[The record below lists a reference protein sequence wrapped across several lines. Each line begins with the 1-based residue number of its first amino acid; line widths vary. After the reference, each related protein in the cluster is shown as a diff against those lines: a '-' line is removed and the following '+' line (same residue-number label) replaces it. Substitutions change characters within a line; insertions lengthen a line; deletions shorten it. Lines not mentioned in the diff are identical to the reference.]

1 VPRIALGAHQ
11 RHQEMMQC
19 EVDGAELADFHR
31 ESRYT
36 PEYRSWR
43 GKGRAIRILIVIGAL
58 DVGGAETHLAQVL
71 PRLVTDGFEIAVH
84 TLTGRGALAAPLGA
98 AGVRVVAPPGS
109 EAGAKAGGFIGR
121 GLRALRAG
129 LSLARFI
136 RGWRPDVVHF
146 FLPESYLV
154 GAPIALLASNAK
166 RVMSRRSLNDY
177 QTKHPLLAK
186 FERALHKRMD
196 AVLGNSAAVTAQLI
210 AEGAPRDRVH
220 LIRNGIDLAR
230 FANPKPLPR
239 PAEKVVIACVANL
252 IPYKG
257 HADLIDALA
266 QVPREPAWELWCAG
280 RDDGIGAALQ
290 ARAQAA
296 GIGDRVKLLGARND
310 VPDLLAA
317 ADLAVLASHEEG
329 FPNAVLEAMAA
340 GRAVV
345 GTRAGGIPEAID
357 DGKTGLIVPP
367 RDPAALGAA
376 LAQLIADAPL
386 RTAMGEAGRARVEGE
401 FSLEACAAAYAV
413 FYRAIM
419 PSEA

>member
-1 VPRIALGAHQ
+1 
-11 RHQEMMQC
+11 MMQC
-19 EVDGAELADFHR
+19 EIDGAELADFHR

-71 PRLVTDGFEIAVH
+71 PRLVADGFEVMVH
-84 TLTGRGALAAPLGA
+84 TLTGRGALAAPLEA
-98 AGVRVVAPPGS
+98 SGVRVIAPPGS
-109 EAGAKAGGFIGR
+109 EAGAKAGGFVGR

-129 LSLARFI
+129 LSLARFM

-154 GAPIALLASNAK
+154 GAPIALLTSNAK

-177 QTKHPLLAK
+177 QAKHPLLAK
-186 FERALHKRMD
+186 LERALHKRMD

-210 AEGAPRDRVH
+210 EEGAARDRVH

-230 FANPKPLPR
+230 FANPKPVPR
-239 PAEKVVIACVANL
+239 RADKVVIACVANL

-257 HADLIDALA
+257 HTDLIDALA
-266 QVPREPAWELWCAG
+266 RIPRTPDWELWCMG

-296 GIGDRVKLLGARND
+296 GIGDRIKLLGARND

-317 ADLAVLASHEEG
+317 ADIAVLASHEEG
-329 FPNAVLEAMAA
+329 FPNAVLEAMAS
-340 GRAVV
+340 RLAVI

-357 DGKTGLIVPP
+357 DGKTGLIVEP

-376 LAQLIADAPL
+376 LVRFIVDIPL
-386 RTAMGEAGRARVEGE
+386 RTAMSDAGRARVEAE
-401 FSLEACAAAYAV
+401 FSVEACAAAYAA
-413 FYRAIM
+413 FYRGL
-419 PSEA
+419 

>member
-1 VPRIALGAHQ
+1 
-11 RHQEMMQC
+11 M
-19 EVDGAELADFHR
+19 
-31 ESRYT
+31 
-36 PEYRSWR
+36 
-43 GKGRAIRILIVIGAL
+43 IVIGAL

-71 PRLVTDGFEIAVH
+71 PRLVGEGFEIAVH
-84 TLTGRGALAAPLGA
+84 TLTGRGALAAPLEA

-109 EAGAKAGGFIGR
+109 EAGAKAGGFVGR

-129 LSLARFI
+129 LSLAGFM

-154 GAPIALLASNAK
+154 GGPIALLASNAK
-166 RVMSRRSLNDY
+166 RVMSRRSLNNY

-186 FERALHKRMD
+186 LERVVHKRMD

-210 AEGAPRDRVH
+210 DEGAPPNRVH

-230 FANPKPLPR
+230 FANPKPVPR
-239 PAEKVVIACVANL
+239 PADKVVIACVANL

-266 QVPREPAWELWCAG
+266 RIPRTPDWELWCAG

-296 GIGDRVKLLGARND
+296 GIGDRVKLLGARSD
-310 VPDLLAA
+310 VPDFLAA

-329 FPNAVLEAMAA
+329 FPNAVLEAMAS
-340 GRAVV
+340 GRAVI
-345 GTRAGGIPEAID
+345 GTQAGGIPEAID

-376 LAQLIADAPL
+376 LARLIADATL
-386 RTAMGEAGRARVEGE
+386 RTRMGEAGRTRVEAE
-401 FSLEACAAAYAV
+401 FSLDACAAAYAA
-413 FYRAIM
+413 FYRAL
-419 PSEA
+419 

>member
-1 VPRIALGAHQ
+1 MQ
-11 RHQEMMQC
+11 R

-36 PEYRSWR
+36 PEYRNWR

-84 TLTGRGALAAPLGA
+84 TLTGRGALAAPLEA

-109 EAGAKAGGFIGR
+109 AAGAKAGGFIGR

-129 LSLARFI
+129 LSLARFM
-136 RGWRPDVVHF
+136 RGWQPDVVHF

-154 GAPIALLASNAK
+154 GAPIALLTSHAK

-177 QTKHPLLAK
+177 QAKHPLLTK
-186 FERALHKRMD
+186 LERALHKRMD

-210 AEGAPRDRVH
+210 EEGAPRYRVH

-230 FANPKPLPR
+230 FANPKPVPR
-239 PAEKVVIACVANL
+239 PADKVVIACVANL

-280 RDDGIGAALQ
+280 RDDGIGAALK
-290 ARAQAA
+290 ARAHAA
-296 GIGDRVKLLGARND
+296 GIGDRVKLLGARSD
-310 VPDLLAA
+310 VPDLLAT

-329 FPNAVLEAMAA
+329 FPNAILEAMAA
-340 GRAVV
+340 RRAIV

-367 RDPAALGAA
+367 RDPAKLGHA
-376 LAQLIADAPL
+376 LARLITDASL
-386 RTAMGEAGRARVEGE
+386 RKAMGEAGRGRVEAE
-401 FSLEACAAAYAV
+401 FSVEACAAAYAA

>member
-1 VPRIALGAHQ
+1 
-11 RHQEMMQC
+11 M
-19 EVDGAELADFHR
+19 
-31 ESRYT
+31 
-36 PEYRSWR
+36 
-43 GKGRAIRILIVIGAL
+43 IVIGAL

-71 PRLVTDGFEIAVH
+71 PRLVADGFEIAVH
-84 TLTGRGALAAPLGA
+84 TLTGRGALASPLEA

-109 EAGAKAGGFIGR
+109 EAGAKAGGFVGR

-129 LSLARFI
+129 LSLARFM
-136 RGWRPDVVHF
+136 REWRPDVVHF

-154 GAPIALLASNAK
+154 GAPIALLTSNAK

-186 FERALHKRMD
+186 LERVLHKRMD
-196 AVLGNSAAVTAQLI
+196 ALLGNSAAVTAQLI
-210 AEGAPRDRVH
+210 DEGAARDRVH

-230 FANPKPLPR
+230 FATPKPVPR
-239 PAEKVVIACVANL
+239 PTDNVVIACVANL

-280 RDDGIGAALQ
+280 RDDGIGAKLTAQ
-290 ARAQAA
+290 AHAA

-329 FPNAVLEAMAA
+329 FPNAVLEAMASR
-340 GRAVV
+340 RAVI
-345 GTRAGGIPEAID
+345 GTQAGGIPEAIA
-357 DGKTGLIVPP
+357 DGKTGLIVKP
-367 RDPAALGAA
+367 RGPAALAEA
-376 LAQLIADAPL
+376 LARLIADAPL
-386 RTAMGEAGRARVEGE
+386 RAAMGDAGRARIEAE
-401 FSLEACAAAYAV
+401 FSLDACAAAYAA
-413 FYRAIM
+413 FYRRFT
-419 PSEA
+419 PSEV

>member
-1 VPRIALGAHQ
+1 MQ
-11 RHQEMMQC
+11 R

-43 GKGRAIRILIVIGAL
+43 GKGRIIRVLIIIGAL

-71 PRLVTDGFEIAVH
+71 PRLVAEGFEVAVH
-84 TLTGRGALAAPLGA
+84 TLTGRGALAAPLET

-109 EAGAKAGGFIGR
+109 EAGAKAGGFVGR
-121 GLRALRAG
+121 GMRALRAG
-129 LSLARFI
+129 WSLARFM
-136 RGWRPDVVHF
+136 RDWRPDVAHF
-146 FLPESYLV
+146 FLPEAYLV
-154 GAPIALLASNAK
+154 GAPIALLTSNAK

-177 QTKHPLLAK
+177 QSKHPLLAK
-186 FERALHKRMD
+186 LERVLHGRMD
-196 AVLGNSAAVTAQLI
+196 TLLGNSAAVTAQLI
-210 AEGAPRDRVH
+210 DEGAPRDRVR

-230 FANPKPLPR
+230 FANPKPVPR
-239 PAEKVVIACVANL
+239 PADKVVIACVANL

-266 QVPREPAWELWCAG
+266 RIPREPAWELWCAG

-296 GIGDRVKLLGARND
+296 GIDDRIKLLGARND

-317 ADLAVLASHEEG
+317 ADLAVLTSHEEG

-340 GRAVV
+340 RRAVI
-345 GTRAGGIPEAID
+345 GTQAGGIPEAIE

-367 RDPAALGAA
+367 RNPAALAHA
-376 LAQLIADAPL
+376 LARLIADAAL
-386 RTAMGEAGRARVEGE
+386 RTKMGEAGRARVEAE
-401 FSLEACAAAYAV
+401 FSLDACAKAYIA
-413 FYRAIM
+413 FYRAI
-419 PSEA
+419 

>member
-1 VPRIALGAHQ
+1 MQ
-11 RHQEMMQC
+11 R

-43 GKGRAIRILIVIGAL
+43 GKGRVIRILIVIGAL

-71 PRLVTDGFEIAVH
+71 PRLVADGFEIAVH
-84 TLTGRGALAAPLGA
+84 TLTGRGALAAPLEA
-98 AGVRVVAPPGS
+98 AGVRVVAPPGT
-109 EAGAKAGGFIGR
+109 EAGAKAGGFVGR

-129 LSLARFI
+129 LSLAGFMRS
-136 RGWRPDVVHF
+136 WRPDVVHF

-154 GAPIALLASNAK
+154 GGPIALLASNAK
-166 RVMSRRSLNDY
+166 RVMSRRSLNNY

-186 FERALHKRMD
+186 LERVLHKRMD

-210 AEGAPRDRVH
+210 DEGAPPDRVH

-230 FANPKPLPR
+230 FANPQPVPR
-239 PAEKVVIACVANL
+239 PADKVIIACVANL

-266 QVPREPAWELWCAG
+266 QIPREPAWELWCVG
-280 RDDGIGAALQ
+280 RDDGIGASLK
-290 ARAQAA
+290 ARADAS
-296 GIGDRVKLLGARND
+296 GIGDRVKFLGARDD

-340 GRAVV
+340 RRAVI
-345 GTRAGGIPEAID
+345 GTRAGGIPEAIEE
-357 DGKTGLIVPP
+357 GKTGLIVPP

-376 LAQLIADAPL
+376 LARLIADATL
-386 RTAMGEAGRARVEGE
+386 RSKMGEAAHARVEAA
-401 FSLEACAAAYAV
+401 FSLDACAKAYVA
-413 FYRAIM
+413 FYRAI
-419 PSEA
+419 

>member
-1 VPRIALGAHQ
+1 MQ
-11 RHQEMMQC
+11 R

-43 GKGRAIRILIVIGAL
+43 GKGRAIRVLIVIGAL

-71 PRLVTDGFEIAVH
+71 PRLATDGFEIAVH
-84 TLTGRGALAAPLGA
+84 TLTGRGALAAPLEA
-98 AGVRVVAPPGS
+98 AGIRVIAPPGS
-109 EAGAKAGGFIGR
+109 EVGAKAGGFVGR
-121 GLRALRAG
+121 SLRALRAG
-129 LSLARFI
+129 LSLAGFMRD
-136 RGWRPDVVHF
+136 WRPDVVHF
-146 FLPESYLV
+146 FLPESYLI

-177 QTKHPLLAK
+177 QAKHPLLAK
-186 FERALHKRMD
+186 LERILHKRMD

-230 FANPKPLPR
+230 FANPKPVPR
-239 PAEKVVIACVANL
+239 PADKVVIACVANL

-266 QVPREPAWELWCAG
+266 RISREPTWELWCAG

-290 ARAQAA
+290 ALAQAA
-296 GIGDRVKLLGARND
+296 GIGDRIKLLGARSD

-317 ADLAVLASHEEG
+317 ADIAVLPSHEEG

-340 GRAVV
+340 RRAVV

-357 DGKTGLIVPP
+357 DGKTGLVVPP

-376 LAQLIADAPL
+376 LSRLIADAPL
-386 RTAMGEAGRARVEGE
+386 RAAMGEAGCARIEGE
-401 FSLEACAAAYAV
+401 FSVAACVSTYAA
-413 FYRAIM
+413 FYRAIV
-419 PSEA
+419 SRADRG

>member
-1 VPRIALGAHQ
+1 MQ
-11 RHQEMMQC
+11 R

-71 PRLVTDGFEIAVH
+71 PRLVADGFEIAVH
-84 TLTGRGALAAPLGA
+84 TLTGRGALAAPLET

-109 EAGAKAGGFIGR
+109 EAGAKAGGFVGR
-121 GLRALRAG
+121 GMRALRAG
-129 LSLARFI
+129 LSLARFM
-136 RGWRPDVVHF
+136 REWRPDVVHF

-154 GAPIALLASNAK
+154 GAPIALMVSNAK

-177 QTKHPLLAK
+177 QAKHPLLAK
-186 FERALHKRMD
+186 LERALHKRMD

-210 AEGAPRDRVH
+210 EEGAARDRVY

-230 FANPKPLPR
+230 FANPKPVPR
-239 PAEKVVIACVANL
+239 PADKVVIACVANL

-266 QVPREPAWELWCAG
+266 LVPCEPAWELWCAG
-280 RDDGIGAALQ
+280 RDDGIGTALQ
-290 ARAQAA
+290 TRAHAA

-317 ADLAVLASHEEG
+317 ADLAVLTSHEEG

-340 GRAVV
+340 RRAVI

-357 DGKTGLIVPP
+357 DGKTGLIVSP

-376 LAQLIADAPL
+376 LTRLIADAPL
-386 RTAMGEAGRARVEGE
+386 RATMGAAGRARAEAE
-401 FSLEACAAAYAV
+401 FSLDVCAAAYAT
-413 FYRAIM
+413 FYRGL
-419 PSEA
+419 

>member
-1 VPRIALGAHQ
+1 
-11 RHQEMMQC
+11 M
-19 EVDGAELADFHR
+19 
-31 ESRYT
+31 
-36 PEYRSWR
+36 
-43 GKGRAIRILIVIGAL
+43 IVIGAL

-71 PRLVTDGFEIAVH
+71 PRLVADGFEIAVH
-84 TLTGRGALAAPLGA
+84 TLTGRGALAAPLEA

-109 EAGAKAGGFIGR
+109 EVGAKAGGFVGR

-129 LSLARFI
+129 LSLARFM
-136 RGWRPDVVHF
+136 REWRPDVVHF

-177 QTKHPLLAK
+177 QAKHPLLAK
-186 FERALHKRMD
+186 LERALHKRMD

-210 AEGAPRDRVH
+210 DEGAPRDRVH

-230 FANPKPLPR
+230 FANPKPVPR
-239 PAEKVVIACVANL
+239 PADKVVIACVANL

-266 QVPREPAWELWCAG
+266 RVPRTPDWELWCVG

-296 GIGDRVKLLGARND
+296 GIGDRVKLLGARSD
-310 VPDLLAA
+310 VPDLLAT

-340 GRAVV
+340 RRAVV
-345 GTRAGGIPEAID
+345 GTQAGGIPEAID
-357 DGKTGLIVPP
+357 DGKTGLIVPS
-367 RDPAALGAA
+367 RDSTALGAA
-376 LAQLIADAPL
+376 LARLIADVTL
-386 RTAMGEAGRARVEGE
+386 RTSMGEAGRARVEAE
-401 FSLEACAAAYAV
+401 FSLEACATAYAA
-413 FYRAIM
+413 FYRAIV
-419 PSEA
+419 SRVDRG

>member
-1 VPRIALGAHQ
+1 
-11 RHQEMMQC
+11 MMQR

-43 GKGRAIRILIVIGAL
+43 GKGRVIRILIVIGAL

-71 PRLVTDGFEIAVH
+71 PRLVADGFEIAVH
-84 TLTGRGALAAPLGA
+84 TLTGRGALAAPLEA

-109 EAGAKAGGFIGR
+109 EAGAKAGGFVGR

-129 LSLARFI
+129 LSLARFM

-154 GAPIALLASNAK
+154 GGPIALLTSNAK

-177 QTKHPLLAK
+177 QAKHPLLAK
-186 FERALHKRMD
+186 LERVLHKRMD

-210 AEGAPRDRVH
+210 DEGAPPNRVH
-220 LIRNGIDLAR
+220 LIHNGIDLAR
-230 FANPKPLPR
+230 FANPQPVPR
-239 PAEKVVIACVANL
+239 PADKVVIACVANL

-266 QVPREPAWELWCAG
+266 QIPREAAWELWCAG
-280 RDDGIGAALQ
+280 RDDGIGASLK
-290 ARAQAA
+290 ARADASR
-296 GIGDRVKLLGARND
+296 IGDRVKFFGARDD

-329 FPNAVLEAMAA
+329 FPNAALEAMAA
-340 GRAVV
+340 RRAVI
-345 GTRAGGIPEAID
+345 GTRAGGIPEAIEE
-357 DGKTGLIVPP
+357 GKTGLIVPP
-367 RDPAALGAA
+367 RDPAKLGQA
-376 LAQLIADAPL
+376 LACLIADTPL
-386 RTAMGEAGRARVEGE
+386 RTKMGEAGRQRVEAE
-401 FSLEACAAAYAV
+401 FSLAACAEAYFR
-413 FYRAIM
+413 FYQMLAD
-419 PSEA
+419 

>member
-1 VPRIALGAHQ
+1 MQ
-11 RHQEMMQC
+11 R

-84 TLTGRGALAAPLGA
+84 TLTGRGALAAPLEA

-109 EAGAKAGGFIGR
+109 AAGAKAGGFIGR

-129 LSLARFI
+129 LSLARFM
-136 RGWRPDVVHF
+136 RGWQPDVVHF

-154 GAPIALLASNAK
+154 GAPVALLTSNAK

-177 QTKHPLLAK
+177 QAKHPLLAK
-186 FERALHKRMD
+186 LERALHKRMD
-196 AVLGNSAAVTAQLI
+196 ALLGNSAAVTAQLI
-210 AEGAPRDRVH
+210 DEGAARDRVH

-230 FANPKPLPR
+230 FADPKPVPR
-239 PAEKVVIACVANL
+239 PADRVVIACIANL

-266 QVPREPAWELWCAG
+266 RIPRTPDWELWCVG

-296 GIGDRVKLLGARND
+296 GIGDRVKLLGARSD

-340 GRAVV
+340 SRAVV
-345 GTRAGGIPEAID
+345 GTRAGGIPEAIG
-357 DGKTGLIVPP
+357 DGKTGLIVPTC
-367 RDPAALGAA
+367 DPTALGAA
-376 LAQLIADAPL
+376 LARLIADATL
-386 RTAMGEAGRARVEGE
+386 RTKMGEVGRARIEGA
-401 FSLEACAAAYAV
+401 FSVRTCVAAYAS
-413 FYRAIM
+413 FYRKFKIN
-419 PSEA
+419 E

>member
-1 VPRIALGAHQ
+1 
-11 RHQEMMQC
+11 M
-19 EVDGAELADFHR
+19 
-31 ESRYT
+31 
-36 PEYRSWR
+36 
-43 GKGRAIRILIVIGAL
+43 IVIGAL

-71 PRLVTDGFEIAVH
+71 PRLVADGFEIAVH
-84 TLTGRGALAAPLGA
+84 TLTGRGALAAPLEA
-98 AGVRVVAPPGS
+98 AGVRVIAPPGS
-109 EAGAKAGGFIGR
+109 EAGAKAGGFVGR

-129 LSLARFI
+129 LSLARFM
-136 RGWRPDVVHF
+136 REWRPDVVHF

-186 FERALHKRMD
+186 LERALHKRMD
-196 AVLGNSAAVTAQLI
+196 ALLGNSAAVTAQLI
-210 AEGAPRDRVH
+210 EEGAPHDRVH

-230 FANPKPLPR
+230 FANPKPVPR

-266 QVPREPAWELWCAG
+266 QVPREPTWELWCAG

-340 GRAVV
+340 RRAVV
-345 GTRAGGIPEAID
+345 GTRVGGIPEAID

-376 LAQLIADAPL
+376 LVRFIVDIPL
-386 RTAMGEAGRARVEGE
+386 RTAMSDAGRARVEVE
-401 FSLEACAAAYAV
+401 FSVDACAVAYAA
-413 FYRAIM
+413 FYRGL
-419 PSEA
+419 